1 MIDPL
6 TLDQMRVFV
15 AVAEA
20 GSFRAAAQR
29 LRRVQSAVSH
39 ALASLETQLGVRLFD
54 RSGRRPVLTA
64 EGQTLLGDARAL
76 LLKADVLRARARGL
90 GQKVELKLTV
100 ALDPQFPLPLAA
112 AALKAV
118 HQTYPT
124 VGVQTWTLPLGSA
137 LAALHSR
144 QCALAVTGADIAD
157 PTIELSF
164 LADVP
169 RAALAAPDHPL
180 AQLAA
185 GAQPLTRIAFA
196 DHVQIVVPDPSPLTE
211 GQDFGVLSPGVW
223 RASDNETKRAL
234 LIAGVG
240 WGSLP
245 LWLVADDLDAGR
257 LVRLPVEEFGP
268 DGVTVTP
275 SWLGWR
281 IDAPPGPAG
290 RLFCDELKR
299 RCAKLRGGAAAQ
311 TFRPLNSRE
320 LQD

>member
-15 AVAEA
+15 AVADA
-20 GSFRAAAQR
+20 GSFRAAAQN

-39 ALASLETQLGVRLFD
+39 AVASLEAQLGVRVFD
-54 RSGRRPVLTA
+54 RSGRRPILTP
-64 EGQTLLGDARAL
+64 EGRSLLGDARAL

-90 GQKVELKLTV
+90 GQGVELGLTL

-112 AALKAV
+112 AALRAV
-118 HQTYPT
+118 REAYPT

-137 LAALHSR
+137 IAALRSR
-144 QCALAVTGADIAD
+144 QCALAITGADIPD

-180 AQLAA
+180 AELA
-185 GAQPLTRIAFA
+185 GRGELLTRIALA
-196 DHVQIVVPDPSPLTE
+196 DHIQIVVPDPSSLTE

-234 LIAGVG
+234 LLAGVG
-240 WGSLP
+240 WGTLP
-245 LWLVADDLDAGR
+245 LWLVSDDLAAGR

-268 DGVTVTP
+268 GGVTLARA
-275 SWLGWR
+275 WLGWR

-290 RLFCDELKR
+290 RLLGE
-299 RCAKLRGGAAAQ
+299 
-311 TFRPLNSRE
+311 E
-320 LQD
+320 LQRVCAALR

>member
-15 AVAEA
+15 AVADA
-20 GSFRAAAQR
+20 GSFRAAAQN

-39 ALASLETQLGVRLFD
+39 AVASLEAQLGVRVFD
-54 RSGRRPVLTA
+54 RSGRRPILTP
-64 EGQTLLGDARAL
+64 EGRSLLGDARAL

-90 GQKVELKLTV
+90 GQGVELGLTL

-112 AALKAV
+112 AALRAV
-118 HQTYPT
+118 REAYPT

-137 LAALHSR
+137 IAALRSR
-144 QCALAVTGADIAD
+144 QCALAVTGADISD

-169 RAALAAPDHPL
+169 RSALAAPNHPL
-180 AQLAA
+180 AELA
-185 GAQPLTRIAFA
+185 GRGELLTRIALA
-196 DHVQIVVPDPSPLTE
+196 DHIQIVVPDPSSLTE

-234 LIAGVG
+234 LLAGVG
-240 WGSLP
+240 WGNLP
-245 LWLVADDLDAGR
+245 LWLVSDDLAAGR

-268 DGVTVTP
+268 GGVTLARA
-275 SWLGWR
+275 WLGWR

-290 RLFCDELKR
+290 RLLGE
-299 RCAKLRGGAAAQ
+299 
-311 TFRPLNSRE
+311 E
-320 LQD
+320 LQRVCAALR

>member
-39 ALASLETQLGVRLFD
+39 AVASLEAHLGVRLFD

-90 GQKVELKLTV
+90 GQSLELGLTL

-112 AALKAV
+112 AALRAV
-118 HQTYPT
+118 RETYPT

-137 LAALHSR
+137 IAALRSR
-144 QCALAVTGADIAD
+144 QCTLAVTGADIPD

-164 LADVP
+164 LADIP
-169 RAALAAPDHPL
+169 RAAVTAPDHPL
-180 AQLAA
+180 AQLARS
-185 GAQPLTRIAFA
+185 GQPLTRIALA
-196 DHVQIVVPDPSPLTE
+196 DHIQIVVPDPSPLTE

-223 RASDNETKRAL
+223 RASDNESKRAL
-234 LIAGVG
+234 LVAGVG

-245 LWLVADDLDAGR
+245 LWLVADDLAAGR

-268 DGVTVTP
+268 DGVTFATA
-275 SWLGWR
+275 WLGWR
-281 IDAPPGPAG
+281 MDAPPGPAG
-290 RLFCDELKR
+290 RLFCH
-299 RCAKLRGGAAAQ
+299 
-311 TFRPLNSRE
+311 E
-320 LQD
+320 LQRLCADLGRPSRLT

>member
-39 ALASLETQLGVRLFD
+39 AVASLEAHLGVRLFD

-90 GQKVELKLTV
+90 GQSLELGLTL

-112 AALKAV
+112 AALRAV
-118 HQTYPT
+118 REAYPT

-137 LAALHSR
+137 IAALRSR
-144 QCALAVTGADIAD
+144 QCALAVTGADIPD

-164 LADVP
+164 LADIP
-169 RAALAAPDHPL
+169 RAAVTAPDHPL
-180 AQLAA
+180 AELARR
-185 GAQPLTRIAFA
+185 GQPLTRIALA
-196 DHVQIVVPDPSPLTE
+196 DHIQIVVPDPSPLTE

-223 RASDNETKRAL
+223 RASDNESKRAL
-234 LIAGVG
+234 LVAGVG

-245 LWLVADDLDAGR
+245 LWLVADDLAAGR

-268 DGVTVTP
+268 DGVTFATA
-275 SWLGWR
+275 WLGWR
-281 IDAPPGPAG
+281 MDAPPGPAG
-290 RLFCDELKR
+290 RLFCDELQRLCADR
-299 RCAKLRGGAAAQ
+299 RPVGRRA
-311 TFRPLNSRE
+311 
-320 LQD
+320 

>member
-15 AVAEA
+15 AVADA
-20 GSFRAAAQR
+20 GSFRAAAQN

-39 ALASLETQLGVRLFD
+39 AVASLEAQLDVRVFD
-54 RSGRRPVLTA
+54 RSGRRPILTP
-64 EGQTLLGDARAL
+64 EGWSLLGDARAI

-90 GQKVELKLTV
+90 GQGVELGLTL

-112 AALKAV
+112 AALRAV
-118 HQTYPT
+118 REAYPT

-137 LAALHSR
+137 IAALRSR
-144 QCALAVTGADIAD
+144 QCALAVTGADIPD

-180 AQLAA
+180 AELA
-185 GAQPLTRIAFA
+185 GRGELLTRIALA
-196 DHVQIVVPDPSPLTE
+196 DHIQIVVPDPSSLTE

-234 LIAGVG
+234 LLAGVG
-240 WGSLP
+240 WGNLP
-245 LWLVADDLDAGR
+245 LWLVSDDLAAGR

-268 DGVTVTP
+268 GGVTLARA
-275 SWLGWR
+275 WLGWR

-290 RLFCDELKR
+290 RLLGE
-299 RCAKLRGGAAAQ
+299 
-311 TFRPLNSRE
+311 E
-320 LQD
+320 LQRVCAALR

>member
-15 AVAEA
+15 AVADA
-20 GSFRAAAQR
+20 GSFRAAAQN

-39 ALASLETQLGVRLFD
+39 AVASLEAQLGVRVFD
-54 RSGRRPVLTA
+54 RSGRRPILTP
-64 EGQTLLGDARAL
+64 EGRSLLGDARAL

-90 GQKVELKLTV
+90 GQGVELGLTL

-112 AALKAV
+112 AALRAV
-118 HQTYPT
+118 REAYPT

-137 LAALHSR
+137 IAALRSR
-144 QCALAVTGADIAD
+144 QCALAVTGADIPD

-180 AQLAA
+180 AELA
-185 GAQPLTRIAFA
+185 GRGELLTRIALA
-196 DHVQIVVPDPSPLTE
+196 DHIQIVVPDPSSLTE

-234 LIAGVG
+234 LLAGVG
-240 WGSLP
+240 WGNLP
-245 LWLVADDLDAGR
+245 LWLVAEDLAAGR

-268 DGVTVTP
+268 GGVTLARA
-275 SWLGWR
+275 WLGWR

-290 RLFCDELKR
+290 RLLGE
-299 RCAKLRGGAAAQ
+299 
-311 TFRPLNSRE
+311 E
-320 LQD
+320 LQRACAALR

>member
-15 AVAEA
+15 AVADA
-20 GSFRAAAQR
+20 GSFRAAAQN

-39 ALASLETQLGVRLFD
+39 AVASLEAQLDVRVFD

-90 GQKVELKLTV
+90 GQSLELGLTL

-112 AALKAV
+112 AALRAV
-118 HQTYPT
+118 HEAYPT

-137 LAALHSR
+137 IAALRSR
-144 QCALAVTGADIAD
+144 QCALAVPGADIPE

-164 LADVP
+164 LADIP
-169 RAALAAPDHPL
+169 RAAVTTPDHPL
-180 AQLAA
+180 AQLARR
-185 GAQPLTRIAFA
+185 GQPLTRIALA
-196 DHVQIVVPDPSPLTE
+196 DHIQIVVPDPSPLTE

-223 RASDNETKRAL
+223 WASDNESKRAL
-234 LIAGVG
+234 LVAGVG

-245 LWLVADDLDAGR
+245 LWLVADDLAAGR

-268 DGVTVTP
+268 DGVTFATA
-275 SWLGWR
+275 WLGWR
-281 IDAPPGPAG
+281 MDAPPGPAG
-290 RLFCDELKR
+290 RLFCDELQR
-299 RCAKLRGGAAAQ
+299 RCAERRAAGRRA
-311 TFRPLNSRE
+311 
-320 LQD
+320 